1 MARLPLLRH
10 PALNPVLRAVP
21 NLESL
26 PAPLLEAGARA
37 SFFAGLPWWQTML
50 EAGLPKGAEP
60 RLLLWES
67 SALFPMQRLA
77 SGRLESLANPYTC
90 LYQPLLMPNL
100 PPETIQKIGQALG
113 RYCREWPTVRLDA
126 LPRDSAWLPP
136 LLAGLRAAGLV
147 AAPFDHFGNRY
158 EPVAGQSWETYL
170 QSRPGSLRE
179 TIRRKLRRVT
189 HEIITTPDALE
200 AGITTYEDIYARSWK
215 VPEPYPAFNATMMRH
230 AATAG
235 LLRLGLLRAGET
247 PIAAQ
252 IWIVANRQAAVLK
265 LAHDETHKPLSP
277 GTLLTALMIRD
288 LLDTEHVAELDFGR
302 GDDPYKELWTTQRR
316 QRIGLMLINPRRP
329 AGLAALA
336 RHLLGRTRRRL
347 AA

>member
-113 RYCREWPTVRLDA
+113 
-126 LPRDSAWLPP
+126 LPVLFP
-136 LLAGLRAAGLV
+136 
-147 AAPFDHFGNRY
+147 N
-158 EPVAGQSWETYL
+158 
-170 QSRPGSLRE
+170 
-179 TIRRKLRRVT
+179 
-189 HEIITTPDALE
+189 
-200 AGITTYEDIYARSWK
+200 
-215 VPEPYPAFNATMMRH
+215 PA
-230 AATAG
+230 
-235 LLRLGLLRAGET
+235 
-247 PIAAQ
+247 
-252 IWIVANRQAAVLK
+252 
-265 LAHDETHKPLSP
+265 
-277 GTLLTALMIRD
+277 
-288 LLDTEHVAELDFGR
+288 
-302 GDDPYKELWTTQRR
+302 
-316 QRIGLMLINPRRP
+316 
-329 AGLAALA
+329 
-336 RHLLGRTRRRL
+336 
-347 AA
+347 